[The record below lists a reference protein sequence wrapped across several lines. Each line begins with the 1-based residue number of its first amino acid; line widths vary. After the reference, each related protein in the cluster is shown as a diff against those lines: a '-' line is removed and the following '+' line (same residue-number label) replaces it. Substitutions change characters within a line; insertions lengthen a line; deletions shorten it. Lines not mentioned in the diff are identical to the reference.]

1 MDTCGKEVV
10 FHSWVCSGR
19 SSQPRL
25 SSQVPGWAAED
36 EQQRSEAVSAGRA
49 ACPETRL
56 CQQRTSWPTARGTCC
71 PSHRVGS
78 SGAHQT
84 TWFSLLGFFG
94 VCFLFSQKNARWKY
108 SLLGS
113 EVCCSQVSHT
123 LPVLQD
129 VSSAAGMSCKAAAGS
144 SPGCCAPCAAWLT
157 GWMCWSVSGCSGAA
171 CLSAGFLLS
180 YISSNC
186 QQSWLQGQASAQL
199 LHLPSNCKRGHG
211 PKDTQISAWGELIC
225 ADGHSARIQALDL
238 V

>member
-1 MDTCGKEVV
+1 MSSSAARPLAPAGPPARKP
-10 FHSWVCSGR
+10 VCA
-19 SSQPRL
+19 SSARPDPP
-25 SSQVPGWAAED
+25 PG
-36 EQQRSEAVSAGRA
+36 GRA
-49 ACPETRL
+49 VRATAWARPV
-56 CQQRTSWPTARGTCC
+56 RTKQLDFHCW
-71 PSHRVGS
+71 V
-78 SGAHQT
+78 
-84 TWFSLLGFFG
+84 FL

-123 LPVLQD
+123 MPVLQD